1 MGFRK
6 ETRNFLSL
14 KGKNTMNNVQVI
26 SMNPDKGIAIVVN
39 ESNDRFAALVNGKY
53 YRVDDYQPA
62 DGNGRQLRG
71 DSIDAIKALLPEAR
85 TTWESMKARKAE
97 AFAARLAEAQRAA
110 APAPKSFAEVLEQSF
125 IQTLTEKS
133 ASEMVAS
140 IYPTVE
146 KMLVEKFGIIPQL
159 HEIRIPNRP
168 DVEIKGIMHKD
179 FDKVVSMI
187 NDGES
192 VYLCG
197 AAGTGKSYLAQQVA
211 EALGLE
217 YWYTA
222 SVVDDIQLKGFID
235 ANGRY
240 HETQFYKAFTT
251 GGIFLLDELDA
262 SVPETLV
269 LLNNALANGYFDFPT
284 GRTNAH
290 KDFHAIAAGN
300 TFGTGADSTY
310 TGRYCLDAASMDR
323 FALIMVDYDRR
334 IESAMANGDESL
346 VDFAEDFRKAVEKC
360 GTQCLCTYRAIKRL
374 AKFSA
379 YMEKADALRIGLTKG
394 LCSDDIRT
402 IYNNMSV
409 SNDWRNALK
418 KLF

>member
-1 MGFRK
+1 
-6 ETRNFLSL
+6 
-14 KGKNTMNNVQVI
+14 MNEIRILVTNE
-26 SMNPDKGIAIVVN
+26 DKGIAIVAN
-39 ESNDRFAALVNGKY
+39 ETTNRLAALVNGKY
-53 YRVDDYQPA
+53 YRVDDYRPA
-62 DGNGRQLRG
+62 NGNGRQLRS
-71 DSIDAIKALLPEAR
+71 DSIDAIKAMLPEAR
-85 TTWESMKARKAE
+85 SKWDSMKAKQE
-97 AFAARLAEAQRAA
+97 EEFAAKLAQVQKAA
-110 APAPKSFAEVLEQSF
+110 APAPRSFAEVLEESF
-125 IQTLTEKS
+125 IKTLTEKS
-133 ASEMVAS
+133 AGEMVES
-140 IYPTVE
+140 MYPAVE
-146 KMLVEKFGIIPQL
+146 KMLVEKFGLIPQL
-159 HEIRIPNRP
+159 HEIRIPNRENR
-168 DVEIKGIMHKD
+168 EIKGILHKD
-179 FDKVVSMI
+179 FDKIVSMI
-187 NDGES
+187 SDGES

-211 EALGLE
+211 DVLGLE

-240 HETQFYKAFTT
+240 HETQFYKAFVN
-251 GGIFLLDELDA
+251 GGVFLLDELDA

-269 LLNNALANGYFDFPT
+269 LLNNALANGYFDFPV
-284 GRTNAH
+284 GRTTAH

-323 FALIMVDYDRR
+323 FALINVDYDRR
-334 IESAMANGDESL
+334 IESAMANGDEAL

-379 YMEKADALRIGLTKG
+379 YMDKPDALRIGLTKG

-409 SNDWRNALK
+409 SNDWRSALQ

>member
-1 MGFRK
+1 MNEIRII
-6 ETRNFLSL
+6 
-14 KGKNTMNNVQVI
+14 NTN
-26 SMNPDKGIAIVVN
+26 SEKGIAIVVN
-39 ESNDRFAALVNGKY
+39 ESNERFAALVNGKY
-53 YRVDDYQPA
+53 YRVDDYRPA
-62 DGNGRQLRG
+62 DGNGRQLRS
-71 DSIDAIKALLPEAR
+71 DSIDAIKAMLPEAR
-85 TTWESMKARKAE
+85 ATWERMKADRDE
-97 AFAARLAEAQRAA
+97 VFAARLARAQKDA

-133 ASEMVAS
+133 ASEMVES
-140 IYPTVE
+140 MYPAVE
-146 KMLVEKFGIIPQL
+146 KMLVEKFGLVPQI
-159 HEIRIPNRP
+159 HEIRIPNR
-168 DVEIKGIMHKD
+168 DNVEIKGIVHKD
-179 FDKVVSMI
+179 FDKIVSMI
-187 NDGES
+187 SDNES

-197 AAGTGKSYLAQQVA
+197 PAGTGKSFLAQQVA

-251 GGIFLLDELDA
+251 GGVFLLDELDA

-284 GRTNAH
+284 GRTPAH

-310 TGRYCLDAASMDR
+310 TGRYCLDGASMDR
-323 FALIMVDYDRR
+323 FALINVDYDRR
-334 IESAMANGDESL
+334 IEKAMANGDDAL
-346 VDFAEDFRKAVEKC
+346 VDFARDFRKAVEKC

-379 YMEKADALRIGLTKG
+379 YMDKPDALRIGLTKG

-409 SNDWRNALK
+409 SNDWRSALQ

>member
-1 MGFRK
+1 MNDFRI
-6 ETRNFLSL
+6 
-14 KGKNTMNNVQVI
+14 V
-26 SMNPDKGIAIVVN
+26 SMNPDKGISIV
-39 ESNDRFAALVNGKY
+39 SDAGGKFSALVNGKL
-53 YRVDDYQPA
+53 YRVSDYRPE
-62 DGNGRQLRG
+62 DGNGRQLRS
-71 DSIDAIKALLPEAR
+71 DSIEAIKEMLPAAR
-85 TTWESMKARKAE
+85 ETYNNMTAHYRAE
-97 AFAARLAEAQRAA
+97 FDARLAAAQKAA
-110 APAPKSFAEVLEQSF
+110 APAPRSFAEVLEESF
-125 IQTLTEKS
+125 IKTLTEKS
-133 ASEMVAS
+133 ASEMVATM
-140 IYPTVE
+140 YPAVE
-146 KMLVEKFGIIPQL
+146 KMLVEKFGILPQI
-159 HEIRIPNRP
+159 HEIRIPEREK
-168 DVEIKGIMHKD
+168 VEVKGILHKD
-179 FDKVVSMI
+179 FDKIVSMI
-187 NDGES
+187 SDGES

-211 EALGLE
+211 EVLGLE

-251 GGIFLLDELDA
+251 GGVFLLDELDA

-284 GRTNAH
+284 GRTTAH
-290 KDFHAIAAGN
+290 PDFHAIAAGN

-323 FALIMVDYDRR
+323 FALINVDYDRR
-334 IESAMANGDESL
+334 IESAMANGDEAL
-346 VDFAEDFRKAVEKC
+346 VDFADDFRKAVEKC

-379 YMEKADALRIGLTKG
+379 YMDKPDALRIGLTKG
-394 LCSDDIRT
+394 LSSDDIRT

-409 SNDWRNALK
+409 ANDWRNALK

>member
-1 MGFRK
+1 
-6 ETRNFLSL
+6 
-14 KGKNTMNNVQVI
+14 MNNQYI
-26 SMNPDKGIAIVVN
+26 LANNEEKGVTLV
-39 ESNDRFAALVNGKY
+39 SNGEYINALVNGKL
-53 YRVDDYQPA
+53 YRTFDYRPLN
-62 DGNGRQLRG
+62 GNGRQLREE
-71 DSIDAIKALLPEAR
+71 SVKTIKELLPLAKENLSRIKAAQEEEL
-85 TTWESMKARKAE
+85 
-97 AFAARLAEAQRAA
+97 AARLAKAQKEA
-110 APAPKSFAEVLEQSF
+110 APAPKSFAEVLEQTF

-133 ASEMVAS
+133 AGEMVES
-140 IYPTVE
+140 LYPTVE
-146 KMLVEKFGIIPQL
+146 KMLVEKFGLIPQV
-159 HEIRIPNRP
+159 HEIRIPNREKRE
-168 DVEIKGIMHKD
+168 VTGILHKD
-179 FDKVVSMI
+179 FDRIVSMI
-187 NDGES
+187 SDGES

-197 AAGTGKSYLAQQVA
+197 AAGTGKSFLAQQVA
-211 EALGLE
+211 EVLGLE

-222 SVVDDIQLKGFID
+222 SVVDDIQLKGFVD

-251 GGIFLLDELDA
+251 GGVFLLDELDA

-269 LLNNALANGYFDFPT
+269 LLNNALANGYFDFPI
-284 GRTNAH
+284 GRTEAH
-290 KDFHAIAAGN
+290 PDFHAIAAGN

-323 FALIMVDYDRR
+323 FALINVDYDRR
-334 IESAMANGDESL
+334 IEVAMANGDETL
-346 VDFAEDFRKAVEKC
+346 ADFAADFRKAVEKC

-379 YMEKADALRIGLTKG
+379 YMDKPDALRIGLTKG

-409 SNDWRNALK
+409 SNDWRSALQ

>member
-1 MGFRK
+1 MKRF
-6 ETRNFLSL
+6 
-14 KGKNTMNNVQVI
+14 TMVAE
-26 SMNPDKGIAIVVN
+26 NPTKGIALMTDENGRIT
-39 ESNDRFAALVNGKY
+39 AYVNGGHY
-53 YRVDDYQPA
+53 TVP
-62 DGNGRQLRG
+62 DGRPTNGNTGRQLRE
-71 DSIDAIKALLPEAR
+71 DSRATIAELMR
-85 TTWESMKARKAE
+85 TAE
-97 AFAARLAEAQRAA
+97 ENRAKLAEELENKIKEHAAKMAETPA
-110 APAPKSFAEVLEQSF
+110 APKKSFAEVLEEQF
-125 IQTLTEKS
+125 IATLAEKS
-133 ASEMVAS
+133 AADITKEV
-140 IYPTVE
+140 YPAVE
-146 KMLVEKFGIIPQL
+146 KLVIEKFGVLPKV
-159 HEIRIPNRP
+159 HEIRVADRP
-168 DVEIKGIMHKD
+168 PVEVKGILHKD
-179 FDKVVSMI
+179 FDKIVSMI
-187 NDGES
+187 SDGES

-211 EALGLE
+211 QVLGLE

-240 HETQFYKAFTT
+240 HETQFYKAFTN

-284 GRTNAH
+284 GRTTAH

-323 FALIMVDYDRR
+323 FALISVDYDRE
-334 IESAMANGDESL
+334 IELAMANGDKAL
-346 VDFAEDFRKAVEKC
+346 VDFAEDFRAAVNKC

-374 AKFSA
+374 AKFAA
-379 YMEKADALRIGLTKG
+379 YMEKPDALRIGLTKG
-394 LCSDDIRT
+394 LAADDIRT
-402 IYNNMSV
+402 IHDNMKCR
-409 SNDWRNALK
+409 NDWRDALA